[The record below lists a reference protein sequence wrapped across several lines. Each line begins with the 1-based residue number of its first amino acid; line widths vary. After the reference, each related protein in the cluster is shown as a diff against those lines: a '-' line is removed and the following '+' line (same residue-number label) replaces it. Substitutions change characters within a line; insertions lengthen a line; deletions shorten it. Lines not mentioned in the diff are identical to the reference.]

1 MGKRGG
7 VRLGAIAD
15 DFTGATDLASA
26 LARSGQPVSLRI
38 GVPADPPA
46 DPSPYEV
53 IALKVRTSPAGQ
65 AVAEALAALEWLRA
79 AGAERY
85 FWKYC
90 STFDSTPAGNIGPV
104 AEALMDRLGA
114 RQTVHCPAF
123 PENGRTVY
131 MGRLFVGDTPLDES
145 PMKDHPL
152 TPMRDSSL
160 LRLLEPQVTAPVG
173 LIGWPTVARGAEAI
187 AEARAE
193 LATGDVAHVVIDAIS
208 NDDLLSI
215 AAACRDMPL
224 LSGGSAVAMPLA
236 GFGATARRVADSGLG
251 PVRPRPAP
259 GTVILSGSASSMS
272 NAQVAAYRAAGAPA
286 FRIDPRALA
295 ETGSSP
301 ARQWLQDQ
309 DLRRAP
315 MVYSTADPESVYSIQ
330 RHLGRARAAALV
342 EAALA
347 DCARAAVAAGAR
359 RIVVAGGETAGAVT
373 AALGVARL
381 EIGPEIAPGVA
392 WCYFTHGGDPH
403 AIALKSG
410 NFGAETFFSDALAVL
425 ESPCVEG
432 P

>member
-1 MGKRGG
+1 MDGPG
-7 VRLGAIAD
+7 VLLGAIAD

-38 GVPADPPA
+38 GVPAGPPV

-53 IALKVRTSPAGQ
+53 VALKTRTSPAGE
-65 AVAEALAALEWLRA
+65 AVAEALAALEWLQA
-79 AGAERY
+79 AGAERC

-104 AEALMDRLGA
+104 AEALMARLGA
-114 RQTVHCPAF
+114 RQTVYCPAL

-131 MGRLFVGDTPLDES
+131 MGCLFVGDTPLDES

-173 LIGWPTVARGAEAI
+173 LIGWPAVARGAEAI
-187 AEARAE
+187 TDALAE
-193 LATGDVAHVVIDAIS
+193 LATRGVAHVVIDAIS
-208 NDDLLSI
+208 DDDLLQI

-224 LSGGSAVAMPLA
+224 LTGASAVAMPLA
-236 GFGATARRVADSGLG
+236 GFGAAGGAADTCLG
-251 PVRPRPAP
+251 SARPRPAP
-259 GTVILSGSASSMS
+259 DTVILSGSASQMS
-272 NAQVAAYRAAGAPA
+272 NVQVATYRATGAPA
-286 FRIDPRALA
+286 FQIDPRALA

-301 ARQWLQDQ
+301 ARRWLQDQ

-315 MVYSTADPESVYSIQ
+315 MVYSTAAPESVRSIQ
-330 RHLGRARAAALV
+330 RDLGRDRAAALV

-347 DCARAAVAAGAR
+347 DCTRAAVAAGAR
-359 RIVVAGGETAGAVT
+359 RIVVAGGETAGAAT
-373 AALGVARL
+373 AALGVSRL
-381 EIGPEIAPGVA
+381 ELGPEIAPGVP
-392 WCYFTHGGDPH
+392 WCYFTRGGDAH

-425 ESPCVEG
+425 EAV
-432 P
+432 

>member
-1 MGKRGG
+1 MDGRG

-15 DFTGATDLASA
+15 DFTGAADLASA

-38 GVPADPPA
+38 GVPAGPPA
-46 DPSPYEV
+46 DPSTYEV
-53 IALKVRTSPAGQ
+53 IALKTRTSPAGQ
-65 AVAEALAALEWLRA
+65 AAAEALAALEWLQA
-79 AGAERY
+79 AGAERC

-104 AEALMDRLGA
+104 AEALMARLGA
-114 RQTVHCPAF
+114 RQTVYCPAF

-131 MGRLFVGDTPLDES
+131 MGRLFVGDVPLDES

-173 LIGWPTVARGAEAI
+173 LIAWPVVARGAEAI
-187 AEARAE
+187 TDALAE
-193 LATGDVAHVVIDAIS
+193 LAAGGVAHVVIDAIS
-208 NDDLLSI
+208 DDDLFAI
-215 AAACRDMPL
+215 ATACRDMPL
-224 LSGGSAVAMPLA
+224 LTGGSAVALPLA
-236 GFGATARRVADSGLG
+236 GFSLTGGAAGDAADACLG
-251 PVRPRPAP
+251 SVRPRPAP
-259 GTVILSGSASSMS
+259 GTVILSGSASQMS
-272 NAQVAAYRAAGAPA
+272 NAQVAAYRATGAPA
-286 FRIDPRALA
+286 FQIDPRALA
-295 ETGSSP
+295 EAGISP
-301 ARQWLQDQ
+301 ARRWLEGQ

-315 MVYSTADPESVYSIQ
+315 MVYSTADPESVRSIQ
-330 RHLGRARAAALV
+330 RDLGRGRAAALV

-347 DCARAAVAAGAR
+347 DCTRAAVDAGAR

-381 EIGPEIAPGVA
+381 ELGPEIAPGVP
-392 WCYFTHGGDPH
+392 WCYFTRGEDAH

-425 ESPCVEG
+425 EAT
-432 P
+432 